1 MPFADYAE
9 AALYSFYTLR
19 FSHFHSTQLRSSN
32 TRFFCGRRVCLLC
45 AVYSACSISTI
56 QSTQC
61 ILFLFI
67 HSICRWIADSDEAIK
82 IIHLGMYFLWLW
94 NWNMKIAPRKRFNR
108 RHCVHLIAGEYWIC
122 LCILWFI
129 WFIFCLLNQKWVMK
143 MRFSCRNFHSLD
155 LWLRCVAFR
164 SLIYSVF
171 INSAANKRK
180 MDIHHL
186 NSIQLSSWWIFR
198 MLFLATKWTENEYKT
213 SVHTAEKPLS
223 QTHTHYCNDNKT
235 TQSTSIQSEPSQAK
249 NSISSRA
256 NPVISKSVE
265 ASGFHHSH
273 TEEFM
278 CPGFSY
284 WWASIREKNL
294 LIRKCLLALWVFGVR
309 RSASHSNP
317 TAKNVYGRCNANGI
331 LSMRSYSTQTN
342 YIVTTGR
349 LSKHSR
355 ANGNMAPVFI
365 PRDDARHEFQRVVD
379 LSYIH
384 SSIPLLWT

>member
-1 MPFADYAE
+1 MD
-9 AALYSFYTLR
+9 
-19 FSHFHSTQLRSSN
+19 FSHALSCYQ
-32 TRFFCGRRVCLLC
+32 
-45 AVYSACSISTI
+45 
-56 QSTQC
+56 
-61 ILFLFI
+61 
-67 HSICRWIADSDEAIK
+67 
-82 IIHLGMYFLWLW
+82 M
-94 NWNMKIAPRKRFNR
+94 NR
-108 RHCVHLIAGEYWIC
+108 
-122 LCILWFI
+122 
-129 WFIFCLLNQKWVMK
+129 KWVQ
-143 MRFSCRNFHSLD
+143 NE
-155 LWLRCVAFR
+155 R
-164 SLIYSVF
+164 SHRWKAI
-171 INSAANKRK
+171 IT
-180 MDIHHL
+180 D
-186 NSIQLSSWWIFR
+186 
-198 MLFLATKWTENEYKT
+198 
-213 SVHTAEKPLS
+213 
-223 QTHTHYCNDNKT
+223 THTHT
-235 TQSTSIQSEPSQAK
+235 TAMIIRPLKAHRSEASRAKRRIQFHLA
-249 NSISSRA
+249 A

-265 ASGFHHSH
+265 ASGFHHTH